1 MDHGE
6 RRRYLRADTEL
17 GARIHAAGAVVR
29 GKSVDLS
36 RGGVRIR
43 RLDDQGPCPAVGT
56 AALIELE
63 LGPGGWIAQDG
74 RVIRCDFSDL
84 AICFD
89 AVAESVARMIDDE
102 VRSAIASVSRP
113 RMLVVDPSADRR
125 HAIAEKL
132 RAAGCDP
139 YEASTPLEAI
149 DLIERPSNH
158 IAGVAV
164 AEHLTQT
171 DGDELCDFV
180 AETNPGIKL
189 ALIADALEPDSGV
202 RRRRNSEQQRP
213 AVDTTSDDTLER
225 SLRGFV
231 DAVHTPVPPRR

>member
-1 MDHGE
+1 MDHE
-6 RRRYLRADTEL
+6 RRHHLRADTEL
-17 GARIHAAGAVVR
+17 GARLHAAGTVVR

-43 RLDDQGPCPAVGT
+43 RLDEHVPCPAVGT

-63 LGPGGWIAQDG
+63 LGPNGWIAQDG
-74 RVIRCDFSDL
+74 RVVRCDFCDF
-84 AICFD
+84 AIAFD
-89 AVAESVARMIDDE
+89 PVAEAVARLIDEE
-102 VRSAIASVSRP
+102 VRSVLASISRP
-113 RMLVVDPSADRR
+113 RLLVVDPSAARR
-125 HAIAEKL
+125 HHIAEKL

-139 YEASTPLEAI
+139 YEAATPLEAI

-171 DGDELCDFV
+171 DGEELCEFV
-180 AETNPGIKL
+180 AETNPGIRL
-189 ALIADALEPDSGV
+189 AVIADALSTADAPRSRRTTEP
-202 RRRRNSEQQRP
+202 RP
-213 AVDTTSDDTLER
+213 AVDTSSDDTLER

-231 DAVHTPVPPRR
+231 DAVQTPAPRR

>member
-1 MDHGE
+1 MDQRE
-6 RRRYLRADTEL
+6 RRRHLRADTEL
-17 GARIHAAGAVVR
+17 GARLHAAGTVLR

-43 RLDDQGPCPAVGT
+43 RVDDAGPCPAVGT

-63 LGPGGWIAQDG
+63 LGPGGWVAQDG
-74 RVIRCDFSDL
+74 RVVRCDFADL
-84 AICFD
+84 AVAFD
-89 AVAESVARMIDDE
+89 AVADAVARLIDDE
-102 VRSAIASVSRP
+102 VRTVLAAISRP
-113 RMLVVDPSADRR
+113 RLLVVDPSPDRR
-125 HAIAEKL
+125 HHIAEKL

-139 YEASTPLEAI
+139 YEAATPLEAI

-171 DGDELCDFV
+171 DGEELCEFV
-180 AETNPGIKL
+180 AETNPGIRL
-189 ALIADALEPDSGV
+189 AVIADGLAATAPRARRTTEP
-202 RRRRNSEQQRP
+202 RP
-213 AVDTTSDDTLER
+213 AVDASSEDTLER

-231 DAVHTPVPPRR
+231 DAVHTPPPRR